1 MATIVDVVLL
11 HVLPI
16 AGNGGTGWVPAF
28 LLAGCLNVVAIA
40 ALGGIGGW
48 LLRRR
53 RPDLPK
59 VVADEYMSSAS
70 SVTWRRHV

>member
-1 MATIVDVVLL
+1 MSSARILSGSVGAKL
-11 HVLPI
+11 
-16 AGNGGTGWVPAF
+16 APAF

-40 ALGGIGGW
+40 ALGGLGGW

-59 VVADEYMSSAS
+59 VVADGRIQMPP
-70 SVTWRRHV
+70 WIPK